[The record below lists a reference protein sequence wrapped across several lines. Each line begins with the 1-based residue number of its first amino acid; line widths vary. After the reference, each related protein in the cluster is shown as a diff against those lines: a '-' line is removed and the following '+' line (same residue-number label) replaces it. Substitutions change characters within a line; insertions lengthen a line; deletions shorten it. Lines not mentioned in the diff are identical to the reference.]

1 MTNNLANILNLL
13 VAWLL
18 YFGFH
23 SSLASLRAKNWTA
36 AHWPRFTPY
45 YRLAYN
51 LLATVLLIPPLWLVH
66 LTAVAIVTRR
76 DFSFLGG
83 LLRWGFILALVA
95 IVAFWWSLRYYD
107 MGEFLG
113 IRRVAYPGQDRRL
126 ALSPFHRFVRHPWY
140 CFGLVIIW
148 TRDMDP
154 AWLASCLLITLYFA
168 VGSRL
173 EERKLVV
180 EFGAPYRRYQQR
192 VPALFPLPG
201 QYLSRTEA
209 EGITATAKR
218 PPG

>member
-66 LTAVAIVTRR
+66 SSQADPLWTWHGAW
-76 DFSFLGG
+76 
-83 LLRWGFILALVA
+83 RWLMDGLALVA

-113 IRRVAYPGQDRRL
+113 IRRVADPGQDRRL